1 MRQHNRRAYRA
12 ARGSIARWALLF
24 ILLCAACSGGN
35 PPTTTPPRAPTILP
49 TTPAE
54 RNATSVPTIEGGV
67 SEGVHATGAD
77 AWQAAGITGK
87 GVRVGIID
95 TGFLDDARLLGTATV
110 TARSFR
116 ADGLI
121 ADSPATADTVHGT
134 ACAEI
139 VHEMAPDAALYLAA
153 TDTTGSF
160 LAAMQWLITDAHVA
174 IITTSLGFYGDYPTD
189 GSSELARAVDA
200 AKAAGVFFVKSAGNF
215 ADKHYGATFID
226 TDGDGFHDFPGGTAK
241 NGMTVRLTGDP
252 FEIFLNWD
260 DWQRPHVNYDL
271 FLMNSAGREAARS
284 DTDQARTGKRP
295 VEHIMGILPAGTYTL
310 KVKKVNARDPNL
322 PLNLIIRGGT
332 PEQTTPEGSI
342 TVPGDARGA
351 VAVAAVNV
359 RTNGVEPFSSHG
371 PTLDGR
377 AKPEIGAPDN
387 VMSRAYASVGVTT
400 FLGTSAAAP
409 HLGGA
414 AALYKQAVPD
424 ATPDAIL
431 TFLTQHAGAPQGN
444 ERGTNITGSGRLV
457 LGTPPGSTNQAPAP
471 SASAAPPRTSLHP
484 GRLFMDDFSSP
495 TTGLPSSGYVGGG
508 YRATVDASTLTTF
521 VYPAP
526 LPASDATYEVQ
537 ARKTGGAEDTEMG
550 LVVRRV
556 DDKNALY
563 FVVANDGAFNILT
576 KVNGSTRS
584 LTGGWQP
591 GAAIAAGGMNS
602 LRVEAVGGVYAF
614 VVNGHLVS
622 HVAITDDGEPATF
635 GFLAGG
641 GRRAGGEVT
650 FTSYAV
656 TAP

>member
-1 MRQHNRRAYRA
+1 VGQPIRSRRRRAWA
-12 ARGSIARWALLF
+12 GSIRWALPL

-35 PPTTTPPRAPTILP
+35 PPTATPPLAATIQP
-49 TTPAE
+49 TTPGE
-54 RNATSVPTIEGGV
+54 SNATSVPPVEGGV
-67 SEGVHATGAD
+67 SEGVRATGAD

-95 TGFLDDARLLGTATV
+95 TGFIDYARLLSVATV

-116 ADGLI
+116 ADELI
-121 ADSPATADTVHGT
+121 ADSPARADTVHGT

-160 LAAMQWLITDAHVA
+160 LAAMHWLIDDAHVA

-189 GSSELARAVDA
+189 GSSELARAVDT

-215 ADKHYGATFID
+215 ADKHYGATFTD
-226 TDGDGFHDFPGGTAK
+226 TDGDGFHDFPGGKTK
-241 NGMTVRLTGDP
+241 NGMTVRLSGDP
-252 FEIFLNWD
+252 FEIFLNWA

-271 FLMNSAGREAARS
+271 FLMNSAGQEAARS

-295 VEHIMGILPAGTYTL
+295 VEHIMGTLPAGTYTL
-310 KVKKVNARDPNL
+310 KIKKVNARDADV

-332 PEQTTPEGSI
+332 PEQTTPGGSI

-351 VAVAAVNV
+351 VAVAAIDV
-359 RTNGVEPFSSHG
+359 RTDGVEPFSSHG

-377 AKPEIGAPDN
+377 AKPEMAAPDD
-387 VMSRAYASVGVTT
+387 VMSRAYASVSVAT

-431 TFLTQHAGAPQGN
+431 AFLTQRAGAVQGK
-444 ERGTNITGSGRLV
+444 EQGANITGSGRLT
-457 LGTPPGSTNQAPAP
+457 LGAPPGGSAYPAPALP
-471 SASAAPPRTSLHP
+471 IAAPARPPPHP
-484 GRLFMDDFSSP
+484 GRVFTDDFSSP
-495 TTGLPSSGYVGGG
+495 ASGLPLQGYVGSG
-508 YRATVDASTLTTF
+508 YRARADASTLTSFT
-521 VYPAP
+521 YPAP
-526 LPASDATYEVQ
+526 LPAGDATYEVQ
-537 ARKTGGAEDTEMG
+537 ARKTGGADDTAMG

-556 DDKNALY
+556 DEKNALL
-563 FVVANDGAFNILT
+563 FVVANDGAFNILA

-584 LTGGWQP
+584 LTGGWQSS
-591 GAAIAAGGMNS
+591 AAILPGGTNT
-602 LRVEAVGGVYAF
+602 LRVEAVAGTYAF
-614 VVNGHLVS
+614 SVNGQLMS
-622 HVAITDDGEPATF
+622 HVTLADDGKPAAF
-635 GFLAGG
+635 GFLVSGGRQAGG
-641 GRRAGGEVT
+641 DVT
-650 FTSYAV
+650 FTNYIV